1 MTIILGSDHAGF
13 ALRRILADHLVA
25 AGYAVSEVG
34 ATSEGAYDY
43 PIAAQDVAT
52 RLLRGEA
59 DLGVLVCGTGI
70 GMAIAANRFRGIR
83 AADCWSP
90 EVARLAREHNHANV
104 LCLGGRLIAPDD
116 AIRILDAFLAT
127 GPSPEPR
134 HGRRVG
140 QLDEFGECIEHG
152 ATYCK

>member
-25 AGYAVSEVG
+25 NGHAVAEVG

-43 PIAAQDVAT
+43 PLAAQDVAT
-52 RLLRGEA
+52 RILRGEG
-59 DLGVLVCGTGI
+59 DMGVLICGTGL

-83 AADCWSP
+83 AADCWNP

-104 LCLGGRLIAPDD
+104 LCLGGRLITPDD
-116 AIRILDAFLAT
+116 AIRILDTFLAT
-127 GPSPEPR
+127 GTGPAPR
-134 HGRRVG
+134 YERRVG
-140 QLDEFGECIEHG
+140 QLDKFGECIEQG